1 MIDRNEFCGETPGWR
16 DRFFGKRSRE
26 PESVPARALLIL
38 VLEARHER
46 TNNALAAKGLAGTI
60 DRIESFR
67 STEAPAVGKT
77 GRPDPARVSQTHPP
91 RPGKTPRKALIHGL
105 ASSVLYQVSL
115 IMMNRAYTNDPL
127 WISLV
132 DQFREACVL
141 RRNGRHDESE
151 HLLQTELPNKIAAWS
166 KQPMP
171 VGTDRRNALETMFQE
186 EQRRVEEAFFVQ
198 KLVATQIEEQL
209 LPKLCFMIAEEIRDV
224 VRAEAQAGKGLVE
237 TLSRRRTQSP
247 ARPRVQFDDVSSEDE
262 SQLQAA

>member
-1 MIDRNEFCGETPGWR
+1 MIDRNEFCGETPGLR
-16 DRFFGKRSRE
+16 DRFFGKRRQE

-46 TNNALAAKGLAGTI
+46 TNNARAAKGLAGTI

-105 ASSVLYQVSL
+105 ASSVLYQISL

-171 VGTDRRNALETMFQE
+171 VAPIAGTPSKPCSKKNSGGSKKRSLCRNSSP
-186 EQRRVEEAFFVQ
+186 R
-198 KLVATQIEEQL
+198 K
-209 LPKLCFMIAEEIRDV
+209 
-224 VRAEAQAGKGLVE
+224 
-237 TLSRRRTQSP
+237 SRSNFCP
-247 ARPRVQFDDVSSEDE
+247 SSA
-262 SQLQAA
+262 S

>member
-46 TNNALAAKGLAGTI
+46 TNNALAAKGLAGTL

-91 RPGKTPRKALIHGL
+91 GPGKNPRNALIHGL
-105 ASSVLYQVSL
+105 ASSVLNRVSL
-115 IMMNRAYTNDPL
+115 IMMNRAYANDPL

-151 HLLQTELPNKIAAWS
+151 HLFQTELPNKIAAWS

-171 VGTDRRNALETMFQE
+171 VGTDRRSGPASIKRTEKRELLVSCF
-186 EQRRVEEAFFVQ
+186 RVQTEWV
-198 KLVATQIEEQL
+198 
-209 LPKLCFMIAEEIRDV
+209 
-224 VRAEAQAGKGLVE
+224 KGLGGRCDGAGGYRRFRC
-237 TLSRRRTQSP
+237 SRRFRIW
-247 ARPRVQFDDVSSEDE
+247 RGIGW
-262 SQLQAA
+262 